1 MPFMVQITKRF
12 MFEAAHE
19 LPWHSGKCKHLHGHS
34 YKLEVTLEGELN
46 DNGIVLDFD
55 DLSIIVNEM
64 IVKRYDHQYLNDFF
78 SNPTAEMIARSIYHD
93 ITLGIEK
100 NADLFKG
107 VTLAYVRLWETEKCF
122 VTYGG

>member
-12 MFEAAHE
+12 TFEAAHK
-19 LPWHSGKCKHLHGHS
+19 LPWHGGKCKHLHGHS

-46 DNGIVLDFD
+46 ENDIVIDFD
-55 DLSIIVNEM
+55 DLTVIVNEM
-64 IVKRYDHQYLNDFF
+64 VVKRFDHRYLNDFF
-78 SNPTAEMIARSIYHD
+78 RNPTAEMIAREIYHS
-93 ITLGIEK
+93 ISLGMEK

-107 VTLAYVRLWETEKCF
+107 VSLAYVKLWETEKCF

>member
-1 MPFMVQITKRF
+1 

-78 SNPTAEMIARSIYHD
+78 SNPTAEMIAREIYHS
-93 ITLGIEK
+93 ISLGMEK

-107 VTLAYVRLWETEKCF
+107 VALAYVKLWETEKCF